1 MSQDPDAPQV
11 AAKAANEV
19 EAAIIVAALEA
30 QGIQAQAVGVFAS
43 TFRAEAPGDV
53 SIVVRQRDLAR
64 ARQVLAELPE
74 T

>member
-1 MSQDPDAPQV
+1 MSHDLDAPQV
-11 AAKAANEV
+11 VAKAANEV

-30 QGIQAQAVGVFAS
+30 HGIEGKAVGVFAS

-64 ARQVLAELPE
+64 AQEALAELPK
-74 T
+74 